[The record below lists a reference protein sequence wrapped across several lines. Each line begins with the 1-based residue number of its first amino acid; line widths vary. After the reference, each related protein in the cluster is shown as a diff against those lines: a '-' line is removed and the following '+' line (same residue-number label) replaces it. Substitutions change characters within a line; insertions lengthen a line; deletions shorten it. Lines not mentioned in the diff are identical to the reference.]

1 MAMST
6 ISFADMTL
14 DELREALAPKIA
26 ANAVFD
32 GWGERSLSD
41 AAAALGISADRAR
54 LAYPGGAVEMIDAW
68 FEWLDAAVAERH
80 SPEALAR
87 LKVRDRISTLI
98 WTRLQIALPQREA
111 VRRAINKLALPQNL
125 IRASRLGWRA
135 ADRMWRLAGDN
146 ATDLNYYTKRATLAA
161 VYATTLIVWLDD
173 ESEGQAETK
182 AFLDRRI
189 DDVMRFEKTKARLR
203 PDPVRHFSPTRF
215 LGRLRYRD
223 S

>member
-1 MAMST
+1 MST
-6 ISFADMTL
+6 ISFADVTL

-54 LAYPGGAVEMIDAW
+54 LAYQGGAVEMIDAW

-80 SPEALAR
+80 SPEALAG

-98 WTRLQIALPQREA
+98 WTRLQIARPQREA

>member
-1 MAMST
+1 
-6 ISFADMTL
+6 
-14 DELREALAPKIA
+14 
-26 ANAVFD
+26 
-32 GWGERSLSD
+32 
-41 AAAALGISADRAR
+41 
-54 LAYPGGAVEMIDAW
+54 
-68 FEWLDAAVAERH
+68 
-80 SPEALAR
+80 
-87 LKVRDRISTLI
+87 
-98 WTRLQIALPQREA
+98 
-111 VRRAINKLALPQNL
+111 
-125 IRASRLGWRA
+125 
-135 ADRMWRLAGDN
+135 MWRLAGDN

>member
-1 MAMST
+1 MST

-41 AAAALGISADRAR
+41 AAAVLGISADRAR

-68 FEWLDAAVAERH
+68 FEWLDAAVAERQ

-98 WTRLQIALPQREA
+98 WTRLQIARPQREA

>member
-1 MAMST
+1 
-6 ISFADMTL
+6 MTL

-41 AAAALGISADRAR
+41 AAAVLGISADRAR

-68 FEWLDAAVAERH
+68 FEWLDAAVAERQ

-98 WTRLQIALPQREA
+98 WTRLQIARPQREA

>member
-1 MAMST
+1 MST

-98 WTRLQIALPQREA
+98 WTRLQIARPQREA

-215 LGRLRYRD
+215 FGRLRYRD

>member
-1 MAMST
+1 MST
-6 ISFADMTL
+6 ISFADVTL

-54 LAYPGGAVEMIDAW
+54 LAYPGGAIEMIDAW

-80 SPEALAR
+80 SSEALAM

-98 WTRLQIALPQREA
+98 WTRLQIARPQREA

>member
-1 MAMST
+1 MST

-54 LAYPGGAVEMIDAW
+54 LAYPGGAIEMIDAW

-80 SPEALAR
+80 SSEALAM

-98 WTRLQIALPQREA
+98 WTRLQIARPQREA

-135 ADRMWRLAGDN
+135 ADRMWHLAGDN